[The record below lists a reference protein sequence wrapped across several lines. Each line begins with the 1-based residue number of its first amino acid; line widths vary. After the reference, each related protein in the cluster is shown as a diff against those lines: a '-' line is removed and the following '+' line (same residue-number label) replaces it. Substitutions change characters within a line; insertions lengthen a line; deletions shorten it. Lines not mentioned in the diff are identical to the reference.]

1 LHFSGIFL
9 VSLTM
14 FEHLTAY
21 AGDPILTL
29 QQTYQ
34 QDARPEK
41 VNLSIGVYYDEQGR
55 IPCLESVQRA
65 RQIVLADTEPCTYLP
80 MSGNPDYCQAV
91 QHLVFGEDCPALK
104 ARRVATIQT
113 VGSSGAL
120 RMGVDL
126 LRRLF
131 PDAQVWV
138 SEPTWDNHRALIEGV
153 GFSVNSYR
161 YFDYASQ
168 RLDIDGMVQ
177 SLSQLPA
184 RSIVLLQPSCHNPT
198 GADLTPEQWQR
209 VISVVMQRELLPL
222 LDLAYQGFAQGI
234 REDAWLVRALVDAQA
249 SFLVVNSF
257 SKTFALYGERCG
269 ALSLVCANADQADRA
284 LGQLQQTVR
293 RNYSSPPRFGCQL
306 VQTVLQTP
314 TLRALWEAEVGTM
327 RTRMHTM
334 RTRLVEALN
343 QHHPDYDWRFLLA
356 QRGMFSYAPVLGP
369 HMRQLRETF
378 GVYILDSGRLCV
390 AGLNEH
396 SVERVAQA
404 FATVLKQGAGT

>member
-1 LHFSGIFL
+1 
-9 VSLTM
+9 M

-34 QDARPEK
+34 QDARAEK
-41 VNLSIGVYYDEQGR
+41 VNLSIGMYYDEQGQ
-55 IPCLESVQRA
+55 IPRLESVQRA
-65 RQIVLADTEPCTYLP
+65 RQIVLADTAPSTYLP
-80 MSGNPDYCQAV
+80 MSGNADYCQAV
-91 QHLVFGEDCPALK
+91 QHLVFGQDCPALK
-104 ARRVATIQT
+104 ENRIATIQT

-126 LRRLF
+126 LRRFF
-131 PDAQVWV
+131 PESQVWM

-153 GFSVNSYR
+153 GFTVNAYR
-161 YFDYASQ
+161 YFDPVSQ
-168 RLDIDGMVQ
+168 RLDFDGM
-177 SLSQLPA
+177 SQDLARLPA

-209 VISVVMQRELLPL
+209 VVGIVTQRELLPL
-222 LDLAYQGFAQGI
+222 LDLAYQGFGLGI
-234 REDAWLVRALVDAQA
+234 REDAWLVQALVDAGA

-269 ALSLVCANADQADRA
+269 ALSMVCANASEATRA
-284 LGQLQQTVR
+284 LGQMQQTVR

-314 TLRALWEAEVGTM
+314 ALRTLWEEEISTM
-327 RTRMHTM
+327 RMRMHTM
-334 RTRLVEALN
+334 RTRLVEGLN
-343 QHHPDYDWRFLLA
+343 QYHPDYDWRFLLA

-369 HMRQLRETF
+369 HRQRLIEEL
-378 GVYILDSGRLCV
+378 GVYILETGRLCV

-404 FATVLKQGAGT
+404 FATVLK